1 MKAEFK
7 QKNNKWYHDDDER
20 IELKMLIEQ
29 VVCNP
34 AQKNNSDL
42 RLIIILIQLHRQH
55 TFKFIRHESGILCL

>member
-7 QKNNKWYHDDDER
+7 QKNNKWYYDDDER

-34 AQKNNSDL
+34 AQKNSSDIS
-42 RLIIILIQLHRQH
+42 LIIILIQLGSIAH
-55 TFKFIRHESGILCL
+55 I